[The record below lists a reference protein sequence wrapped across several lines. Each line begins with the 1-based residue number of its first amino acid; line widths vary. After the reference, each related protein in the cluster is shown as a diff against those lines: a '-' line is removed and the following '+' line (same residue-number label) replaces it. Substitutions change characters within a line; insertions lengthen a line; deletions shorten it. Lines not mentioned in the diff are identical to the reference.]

1 VVAPSDR
8 SVILCGQQ
16 ENLLVQEV
24 VPCHSSEA
32 SPGPLVAP
40 CGPFELR
47 YLDSLLVARGHHI
60 DVGSVDH
67 CYDLLKNCLPSCLG
81 DPVAIGHRVAPV
93 GDSQREVLHDLV
105 EG

>member
-1 VVAPSDR
+1 M
-8 SVILCGQQ
+8 
-16 ENLLVQEV
+16 VQEV
-24 VPCHSSEA
+24 IPCHSEEA
-32 SPGPLVAP
+32 YPGPLVAP

-67 CYDLLKNCLPSCLG
+67 CYDPLVVAHHLLKNSLPSCLG
-81 DPVAIGHRVAPV
+81 DPAAIGHLEAPV

-105 EG
+105 QG